1 MINFRRPLLRL
12 GRVLTTLAGLGLAWT
27 VSAGDAIR
35 FSKPAIAIAAPPKVE
50 SHLPEIRERERGLD
64 FSDQNFEQ
72 APAAPFRPSPP
83 PMMRNDPR
91 NDEQDGTHR
100 LLRTPK
106 MFTDP
111 DEEKAR
117 KEARREARD
126 NPFAPK
132 AESQRAPSPFMKDMA
147 TQMRSDQSRSLS
159 PVTDLDWQP
168 GDPAG
173 GRKESRRDGPDAA
186 SPYARREDAPFG
198 PESGRAA
205 PLIDFSGGRPQEK
218 LTPSQM
224 QRRTDFEQL
233 LNPNAGPA
241 GKGPNSL
248 QPVVNAADAK
258 SATPAIPTVGGS
270 GFDPRSADPMHSL
283 NQQRDRL
290 RGPVIDDINK
300 RYNPPSAPGSGS
312 PYDTGNNAQKSR
324 PPLTR
329 EFPTRKF

>member
-1 MINFRRPLLRL
+1 MKNFRRPSLRPGL
-12 GRVLTTLAGLGLAWT
+12 ILTTLAGLGLAWT

-35 FSKPAIAIAAPPKVE
+35 FSKPAIAIAAPPKIE
-50 SHLPEIRERERGLD
+50 SNLPEIRERGLD
-64 FSDQNFEQ
+64 FSDQNPDQ

-91 NDEQDGTHR
+91 NEEPDNTHW

-106 MFTDP
+106 IFTDP
-111 DEEKAR
+111 GEEKAR
-117 KEARREARD
+117 KQARQEARD

-132 AESQRAPSPFMKDMA
+132 TENQRAPSPFMKDMA
-147 TQMRSDQSRSLS
+147 TQMRSDASRSLS
-159 PVTDLDWQP
+159 PVTDLDWRP
-168 GDPAG
+168 GDPAN
-173 GRKESRRDGPDAA
+173 GRKESRRDGPGAA
-186 SPYARREDAPFG
+186 SPYAQRDDLPFG
-198 PESGRAA
+198 PETGRPT
-205 PLIDFSGGRPQEK
+205 PLIDLTGGRPPEK
-218 LTPSQM
+218 LSASQK

-248 QPVVNAADAK
+248 QPVVDAANAK
-258 SATPAIPTVGGS
+258 SSTPAIPTAGAS
-270 GFDPRSADPMHSL
+270 AFDPRSADPMHSL

-290 RGPVIDDINK
+290 RGPVLEDVNK
-300 RYNPPSAPGSGS
+300 RYNPVPASGSGS
-312 PYDTGNNAQKSR
+312 PYDSGNNAQKTR